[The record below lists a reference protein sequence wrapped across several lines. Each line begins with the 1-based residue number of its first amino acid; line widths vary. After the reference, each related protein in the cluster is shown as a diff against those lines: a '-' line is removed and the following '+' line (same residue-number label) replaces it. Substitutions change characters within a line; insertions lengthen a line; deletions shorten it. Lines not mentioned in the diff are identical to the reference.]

1 MRQHSARR
9 IKKQK
14 KTRELAGSS
23 QKKITKIGRNKFS
36 LFWKAMDKNLCKQK
50 EKKKIEDKS
59 WTCRIQQKLQKSEDK
74 RQHFL
79 AFFKN
84 PAFPYKRKRHQ

>member
-50 EKKKIEDKS
+50 EKKKN
-59 WTCRIQQKLQKSEDK
+59 RRQKLDLQDSAEI
-74 RQHFL
+74 
-79 AFFKN
+79 AEI
-84 PAFPYKRKRHQ
+84 

>member
-36 LFWKAMDKNLCKQK
+36 LFWKAMHKSLCKQK
-50 EKKKIEDKS
+50 EKKLKTQVGPVGFSRNLKTRGDI
-59 WTCRIQQKLQKSEDK
+59 
-74 RQHFL
+74 FL
-79 AFFKN
+79 ACFKN
-84 PAFPYKRKRHQ
+84 PVFPYKRKRHQ

>member
-1 MRQHSARR
+1 MRQHNARR

-14 KTRELAGSS
+14 NTCELAGSS

-50 EKKKIEDKS
+50 EKKKN
-59 WTCRIQQKLQKSEDK
+59 RRQKLDLQDSAEI
-74 RQHFL
+74 
-79 AFFKN
+79 AEI
-84 PAFPYKRKRHQ
+84 